1 MATKKNEQIAETE
14 AAAKADRV
22 VCPYEEETVRIR
34 LPKTKELQDDVFVSV
49 NNRTW
54 LIQRGVY
61 VDVPACVA
69 EVLQHAEEMTE
80 EALRFVAAVG
90 AEQ

>member
-1 MATKKNEQIAETE
+1 M
-14 AAAKADRV
+14 AAKQNEPASKAPATGAERACNDM
-22 VCPYEEETVRIR
+22 EQAVRIR

-80 EALRFVAAVG
+80 EALRFDAEVG

>member
-1 MATKKNEQIAETE
+1 MATKKNEPAAEEIATGAERPGN
-14 AAAKADRV
+14 AM
-22 VCPYEEETVRIR
+22 EETVRIR

-80 EALRFVAAVG
+80 EALRFDAAVG
-90 AEQ
+90 AAQ

>member
-1 MATKKNEQIAETE
+1 MTTKKNESAQE
-14 AAAKADRV
+14 ALANAM
-22 VCPYEEETVRIR
+22 EETVRIR

-69 EVLQHAEEMTE
+69 EVLQHAEEMAE
-80 EALRFVAAVG
+80 EALRFDAAVG
-90 AEQ
+90 ASE

>member
-1 MATKKNEQIAETE
+1 MTTKKNESAQE
-14 AAAKADRV
+14 ALANAM
-22 VCPYEEETVRIR
+22 EETVRIR

-80 EALRFVAAVG
+80 EALRFDAAVG
-90 AEQ
+90 ASE